1 MADEQMMGA
10 EADDVQFM
18 RTVKKIHFDN
28 FVYKYHFRKIIYA

>member
-18 RTVKKIHFDN
+18 RTVKKIYLRILLIN
-28 FVYKYHFRKIIYA
+28 FICF